1 MVLSEDIKQ
10 LNHCL
15 NDLISS
21 KKLVYDHLRRFQN
34 EELCTSLFNKSNEF
48 LKSEND
54 RMNQVKAAFES
65 FSKQVSE
72 ICENYKNTLD
82 DIEMDSQNR
91 LNQLYDDIDQ
101 TLERVN
107 KKSCQINQKMNLTEE
122 STSFVYYD
130 NKKSKMTAEL
140 VRKYPGS
147 YLYMEYMSERRI
159 ENGDIFI
166 DCSGENDELIVKY
179 MKDDENLKN
188 DLKKLNLLRKQNLLN
203 DLDFLELPIKKYF
216 IHEFGRNDDNKKM
229 EAWRNKRIVMVNG
242 KNCNELNTL
251 LKQYKLLDALFNN
264 EPLKNIHY
272 DKQNSFFFID
282 LKLKYLDV
290 IETYLRNAKVM
301 NIKLLTKDRGD
312 INSEE
317 LIKEMSMVGVELSE
331 EEKNQIRSSL
341 DPRFLRD
348 SVLLLDTQYDS
359 YLREWVGDKQ
369 MKLIYRA
376 SEHGY
381 RAKSFHEYC
390 DNKGPTLIIIKS
402 SEGWIFGGYTTQSW
416 GGGMFSYS

>member
-54 RMNQVKAAFES
+54 RMNQVKAAFEG

-130 NKKSKMTAEL
+130 NKKSKIT
-140 VRKYPGS
+140 
-147 YLYMEYMSERRI
+147 
-159 ENGDIFI
+159 
-166 DCSGENDELIVKY
+166 
-179 MKDDENLKN
+179 
-188 DLKKLNLLRKQNLLN
+188 
-203 DLDFLELPIKKYF
+203 
-216 IHEFGRNDDNKKM
+216 
-229 EAWRNKRIVMVNG
+229 
-242 KNCNELNTL
+242 
-251 LKQYKLLDALFNN
+251 
-264 EPLKNIHY
+264 
-272 DKQNSFFFID
+272 
-282 LKLKYLDV
+282 
-290 IETYLRNAKVM
+290 
-301 NIKLLTKDRGD
+301 
-312 INSEE
+312 EE
-317 LIKEMSMVGVELSE
+317 
-331 EEKNQIRSSL
+331 
-341 DPRFLRD
+341 
-348 SVLLLDTQYDS
+348 
-359 YLREWVGDKQ
+359 
-369 MKLIYRA
+369 
-376 SEHGY
+376 
-381 RAKSFHEYC
+381 
-390 DNKGPTLIIIKS
+390 
-402 SEGWIFGGYTTQSW
+402 
-416 GGGMFSYS
+416 